1 MEFKI
6 FLENSENTKNI
17 KDTLKN
23 IPKKHA
29 SLIGGYTI
37 IFEPDNTLKKDKN
50 HIGFIDEEKKTI
62 KIAAPWNYGRQYTF
76 LHEIAHAVW
85 KYLVSEKKKKEWK
98 DLVEKAKLNKKQ
110 GLDQNDEEIFCMI
123 YAQNYAK
130 NKMSKFEHPELQN
143 FVKSI

>member
-6 FLENSENTKNI
+6 FLESAENTKNI
-17 KDTLKN
+17 NDTLKR
-23 IPKKHA
+23 IPKTHGD
-29 SLIGGYTI
+29 LIKNYKI
-37 IFEPDNTLKKDKN
+37 SFEPDNTLKKDSK

-85 KYLVSEKKKKEWK
+85 KYLVSEKNKKEWK
-98 DLVEKAKLNKKQ
+98 NLIKKEKVKNKE
-110 GLDQNDEEIFCMI
+110 GLDQNEEEIFCMI

-130 NKMSKFEHPELQN
+130 NKMSKFEHPELEK
-143 FVKSI
+143 FIKSI